1 MISLFLVRLIGLG
14 RSLEA
19 IADTMDGVE
28 PLGLLGI
35 IAQLGAKILHV
46 AIDGA
51 LIALKVIP
59 EHFLDQLHAVIHTAG
74 MAGKR
79 GEQLELGSR
88 QIDFLALDQD
98 LVARD
103 IDDQI
108 AEVEYLDGGL
118 VGLMGTAE
126 QSANAG
132 DELAR
137 RERLNQIVVGAEL
150 KTDNTVLDLALSR
163 QLDDGDIRC
172 ISEWCGKRARRGSW
186 GA

>member
-74 MAGKR
+74 MTGKR

-126 QSANAG
+126 QSANA
-132 DELAR
+132 A
-137 RERLNQIVVGAEL
+137 
-150 KTDNTVLDLALSR
+150 TSSR
-163 QLDDGDIRC
+163 GENGLIR
-172 ISEWCGKRARRGSW
+172 
-186 GA
+186 

>member
-1 MISLFLVRLIGLG
+1 MGFLDHRPAWREDSSRGY
-14 RSLEA
+14 RWCAHS
-19 IADTMDGVE
+19 
-28 PLGLLGI
+28 
-35 IAQLGAKILHV
+35 
-46 AIDGA
+46 
-51 LIALKVIP
+51 LKVIP

-118 VGLMGTAE
+118 VG
-126 QSANAG
+126 
-132 DELAR
+132 
-137 RERLNQIVVGAEL
+137 
-150 KTDNTVLDLALSR
+150 
-163 QLDDGDIRC
+163 
-172 ISEWCGKRARRGSW
+172 
-186 GA
+186 

>member
-98 LVARD
+98 LVTR
-103 IDDQI
+103 
-108 AEVEYLDGGL
+108 
-118 VGLMGTAE
+118 
-126 QSANAG
+126 
-132 DELAR
+132 
-137 RERLNQIVVGAEL
+137 
-150 KTDNTVLDLALSR
+150 
-163 QLDDGDIRC
+163 
-172 ISEWCGKRARRGSW
+172 RARAART
-186 GA
+186 A